1 MVPSQLLPLFHLV
14 SFLSLL
20 KDLYIL
26 SLDHGAQLEVVQPG
40 GGKKIQNINMK
51 PAVRFPV
58 IKN

>member
-14 SFLSLL
+14 SSLFLL

-26 SLDHGAQLEVVQPG
+26 SLNHGAQLEVVQPG
-40 GGKKIQNINMK
+40 GEKIQNINMK
-51 PAVRFPV
+51 PAVAFPV